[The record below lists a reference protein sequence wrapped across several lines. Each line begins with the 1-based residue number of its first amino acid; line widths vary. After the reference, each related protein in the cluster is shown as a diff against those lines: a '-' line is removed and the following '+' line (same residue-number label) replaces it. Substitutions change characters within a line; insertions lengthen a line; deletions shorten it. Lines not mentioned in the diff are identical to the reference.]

1 MAIAN
6 TDERAS
12 SIRDRLIRLETAR
25 RESVED
31 IKELIIEAK
40 SAGLLKEEIAGIKLA
55 AKRHFETLEKRLF
68 RESVESFAAALGDF
82 AALPLGSAAIHHH
95 ANA

>member
-1 MAIAN
+1 MASN
-6 TDERAS
+6 TDERAAS
-12 SIRDRLIRLETAR
+12 LRDRLIRLETAR
-25 RESVED
+25 RECVED

-55 AKRHFETLEKRLF
+55 ARRHFETQEKRLF
-68 RESVESFAAALGDF
+68 RESVEMFAESLGSLSD
-82 AALPLGSAAIHHH
+82 LPLGAAAIRQH